1 MSIYFDH
8 NASTPLLECV
18 SSKLEMWSKEL
29 YANPSSIHALGR
41 QSRVKL
47 EDARDQVGV
56 LLGAEDSREIIFTSG
71 GTESNNYA
79 ILGALGN
86 REIYHDFPG
95 HIIASKIEHP
105 AVKSSIA
112 ELELKGW
119 DVTWVKPDS
128 QGYIEVEHILDAV
141 RPETAMVCLMLANN
155 ETGVIQSV
163 QELSITLKAVRE
175 DIIIHCDAVQ
185 ALGRYPFMAKE
196 LGVDSIAISAHKI
209 GALKGVGALWVRQGH
224 QISNRIFG
232 GNQERVL
239 RPGTEN
245 LLGIIAFGE
254 AAEYWYQNQSEN
266 IKYTQKLV
274 DYFEQ
279 KVTQMDGVSV
289 NSSHVERLPNTS
301 NILFKESKADLILM
315 NLDLKKIFAS
325 AGSACSSGSVKYS
338 EILFQMGMSE
348 QDAGSSLRFSFGRTN
363 TLAEIDKLLKTL
375 ELALPRVRDAGF

>member
-86 REIYHDFPG
+86 REVCHDFPG

-209 GALKGVGALWVRQGH
+209 GALKGVGALWIRQGH

-254 AAEYWYQNQSEN
+254 AAGYWYQNQSEN

-279 KVTQMDGVSV
+279 QVTQIDGVSV

-363 TLAEIDKLLKTL
+363 TLTEIDKLLKTL
-375 ELALPRVRDAGF
+375 ELALPRVRNAGF

>member
-18 SSKLEMWSKEL
+18 SSKLEKWSKEL

-41 QSRVKL
+41 QTRVKL

-71 GTESNNYA
+71 GTEADNYA
-79 ILGALGN
+79 ILGALAD
-86 REIYHDFPG
+86 REITPENPG

-105 AVKSSIA
+105 AVKSSIM

-119 DVTWVKPDS
+119 EVTWVKPDS
-128 QGYIEVEHILDAV
+128 QGYIEVEDILDAV

-163 QELSITLKAVRE
+163 QELSLMLKAVRE

-209 GALKGVGALWVRQGH
+209 GGLKGVGALWVRQGH
-224 QISNRIFG
+224 QLNNRAFG

-254 AAEYWYQNQSEN
+254 ASEYWYHNQTEN
-266 IKYTQKLV
+266 IKITQGLV
-274 DYFEQ
+274 HYFEE
-279 KVTQMDGVSV
+279 KVTQLEGVTV
-289 NSSHVERLPNTS
+289 NSKEVERLPNTS
-301 NILFKESKADLILM
+301 NILFKDSKADLILM

-338 EILFQMGMSE
+338 EILFQMGLSE
-348 QDAGSSLRFSFGRTN
+348 KDAGSSLRFSFGATN
-363 TLAEIDKLLKTL
+363 TTTEIDLLVETL
-375 ELALPRVRDAGF
+375 KSALPRVRMAGF

>member
-8 NASTPLLECV
+8 NATTPLLECV
-18 SSKLEMWSKEL
+18 SSKLETWSKEL

-41 QSRVKL
+41 LSKVKL

-71 GTESNNYA
+71 GTEADNYA
-79 ILGALGN
+79 ILGALDSRIITAEN
-86 REIYHDFPG
+86 PG

-105 AVKSSIA
+105 AVKSSI
-112 ELELKGW
+112 EQLLLKGW
-119 DVTWVKPDS
+119 EVTWVKPDS

-163 QELSITLKAVRE
+163 QELSLMLKAVRE

-209 GALKGVGALWVRQGH
+209 GALKGLGALWVKQGH
-224 QISNRIFG
+224 PLNNRMFG
-232 GNQERVL
+232 GNQERAF

-254 AAEYWYQNQSEN
+254 AALYWYQNQSEN
-266 IKYTQKLV
+266 ISYTQKLV
-274 DYFEQ
+274 DYFEE
-279 KVTQMDGVSV
+279 KVTQIEGVRI
-289 NSSHVERLPNTS
+289 NSSQVERLPNTS
-301 NILFKESKADLILM
+301 NVLFSDSKADLILM

-348 QDAGSSLRFSFGRTN
+348 KDAGSSLRFSFGTSN
-363 TLAEIDKLLKTL
+363 TFSEIDILIETLKK
-375 ELALPRVRDAGF
+375 ALPRVRFAGF